1 MLTFQSVFSRL
12 IEQSFYWSKD
22 ETYPYNKRYSFRCY
36 SGYLSF
42 ETSFGTFVNQLV
54 KVSRGRMYFK
64 DLAGTVW
71 FCKFKWAM
79 VSSFT
84 EIREGNPVCG
94 FTVKLNERV
103 DQDFFVN
110 SEEDL
115 ENWIDILAS
124 FANLTGIE
132 EDYVVIKDIDSGRFG
147 SVKLCHD
154 LKTLEQY
161 ALKQIQKSILTH
173 PKYINQL
180 FNEISLLRKLDHK
193 NIIKLYRVYEDSDNV
208 YLILEY
214 VASGNLLQKVVNQ
227 KKFGNEDIQ
236 LFIETLFEVLHYIH
250 SEGVIHRDLKL
261 ENILMTSN
269 KSLNDFKLADFGL
282 ACYSDKSLKLKS
294 GSPGY
299 MAPEILRGGSYST
312 KVDIFSAGVIIYI
325 LLTSSSPF
333 LAVTQAKVIE
343 KNMKCEINFENRCL
357 KHVKKETMNLLRA
370 ILCSDPTLRPT
381 AKQILQILENDSC
394 DQGKE
399 RKKILI
405 GRNVIQE
412 TFEIRASRFLIFK

>member
-1 MLTFQSVFSRL
+1 
-12 IEQSFYWSKD
+12 
-22 ETYPYNKRYSFRCY
+22 
-36 SGYLSF
+36 
-42 ETSFGTFVNQLV
+42 
-54 KVSRGRMYFK
+54 MYFK
-64 DLAGTVW
+64 DSTDAVW
-71 FCKFKWAM
+71 FCKFKLAI

-103 DQDFFVN
+103 YQDFYVS

-124 FANLTGIE
+124 FAALTGVE

-154 LKTLEQY
+154 LKTLQQF
-161 ALKQIQKSILTH
+161 ALKQIEKSILIH

-193 NIIKLYRVYEDSDNV
+193 NIIKLYRVYEDLENV
-208 YLILEY
+208 YLILEL

-236 LFIETLFEVLHYIH
+236 LFIKTLFEVLHYIH
-250 SEGVIHRDLKL
+250 SQGIIHRDLKL
-261 ENILMTSN
+261 ENILMSSN

-325 LLTSSSPF
+325 LFTSCSPF
-333 LAVTQAKVIE
+333 LAVTQAKIIE
-343 KNMKCEINFENRCL
+343 KNMKCEIDFENRCL
-357 KHVKKETMNLLRA
+357 KHVKNETMSLLRS
-370 ILCSDPTLRPT
+370 ILCSDPTMRPA
-381 AKQILQILENDSC
+381 AKQVLKFFENDSS
-394 DQGKE
+394 DQGKDS
-399 RKKILI
+399 KKILAS
-405 GRNVIQE
+405 RNAIQE
-412 TFEIRASRFLIFK
+412 TFEIRASRFLVFK